1 MKKQLLLAG
10 YIFETLF
17 WVFTIYM
24 FLNNAFLRP
33 MQNRTVECAIVGIIA
48 LVVYAEKYLFTPYIL
63 LKNRPLWY
71 VLTLV
76 AAVAAASA
84 VEFVLVKPSIIS
96 LYAAYTSDIVLNDY
110 LSSVLANIFLRNSAF
125 ICFFVLLHTSYILM
139 NTLRGERKMLSEK
152 ENKIVIMLNHNR
164 LTTIDT
170 DKIRYAQ
177 CDGNATTIYLKNGQS
192 YKQYVSLSTIED
204 CLSEDKC
211 LRFNRNT
218 LVLFDSIDC
227 YTVNGVFLQGM
238 ENPLPYYQKES
249 EKVLSRLLIWNH
261 RKFSK
266 QSDPEIVRKNHD
278 LAGLEDI
285 PGDEIRQIGGIGAE
299 FLEEKSD
306 KSPDCEQLE
315 KVVQFIRL
323 NPGCKISD
331 ISTGTGL
338 KFRTVER
345 LVHVLKT
352 DERICHKGS
361 KRYGGYEVVEG
372 GMRNE
377 EWEIRSL
384 DLKLE
389 TCNL

>member
-211 LRFNRNT
+211 LRINRNT

-285 PGDEIRQIGGIGAE
+285 PGDEIRQIGGIGDS
-299 FLEEKSD
+299 FLEEKTNLSANRIMQCIMD
-306 KSPDCEQLE
+306 Y
-315 KVVQFIRL
+315 IAGH
-323 NPGCKISD
+323 PGCKVPEIAA
-331 ISTGTGL
+331 GTNQ
-338 KFRTVER
+338 KTRTVER
-345 LVHVLKT
+345 ELSALKAMG
-352 DERICHKGS
+352 IVQYSGS
-361 KRYGGYEVVEG
+361 KRYGGYRIME
-372 GMRNE
+372 
-377 EWEIRSL
+377 S
-384 DLKLE
+384 
-389 TCNL
+389 